1 MRSKSQSAS
10 YNLGESDTG
19 IIYTKLEEGEYTTLL
34 PAAAATVTVT
44 VTTTTTVTT
53 TNWRNY
59 VGTNFYC
66 LHALADGN

>member
-34 PAAAATVTVT
+34 PAAAATVT
-44 VTTTTTVTT
+44 TTTTT
-53 TNWRNY
+53 TNWRN
-59 VGTNFYC
+59 
-66 LHALADGN
+66 